1 MPKTRAFQ
9 TSPLPLECQAAL
21 QVLGTRLAL
30 ARKERGYS
38 QRTFSDMAEMSL
50 PTLVKLEQG
59 APTVQIGYYARAAW
73 LLDVPFP
80 MTGRAP

>member
-1 MPKTRAFQ
+1 MPKTRAFEV
-9 TSPLPLECQAAL
+9 SPLPLEAQAAL
-21 QVLGTRLAL
+21 QMLGARLAL

-38 QRTFSDMAEMSL
+38 QRAFSNIAEMSM
-50 PTLVKLEQG
+50 PTMVKMEQG

-80 MTGRAP
+80 SLGSR

>member
-1 MPKTRAFQ
+1 MPKTKAFEV
-9 TSPLPLECQAAL
+9 SPLPLESQAAL
-21 QVLGTRLAL
+21 QFLGTRLAL

-50 PTLVKLEQG
+50 PTLVKMEQG

-80 MTGRAP
+80 ALGSPP

>member
-1 MPKTRAFQ
+1 MPKTRSFEI
-9 TSPLPLECQAAL
+9 SPLPLEAQAAL
-21 QVLGTRLAL
+21 QALGARLAL

-38 QRTFSDMAEMSL
+38 QRAFSDIAEMSM
-50 PTLVKLEQG
+50 PTIVKMEQG

-80 MTGRAP
+80 SLGG

>member
-1 MPKTRAFQ
+1 M
-9 TSPLPLECQAAL
+9 SPLPLEAQAAL
-21 QVLGTRLAL
+21 QGLGARLAF

-38 QRTFSDMAEMSL
+38 QRAFSVIAEMSM
-50 PTLVKLEQG
+50 PTIVKMEQG

-80 MTGRAP
+80 SFGSQS